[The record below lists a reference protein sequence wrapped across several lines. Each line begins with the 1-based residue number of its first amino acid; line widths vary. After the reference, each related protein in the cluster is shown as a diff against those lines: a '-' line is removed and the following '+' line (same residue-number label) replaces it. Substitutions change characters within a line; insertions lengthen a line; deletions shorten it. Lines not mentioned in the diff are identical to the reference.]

1 MWLLKYASTVGVG
14 SRHYPW
20 LTVTVLL
27 LFSLVGTVKAADR
40 TGPREQMISV
50 LNPTGYPPA
59 IERKAMAARPRSL
72 NGRTIYLVDL
82 TFDNGDVFL
91 KEMEQWF
98 ARNMPGVK
106 TVFRAKKGA
115 YYSDDPQLWDEIKA
129 ANGMMIM
136 AIGH

>member
-1 MWLLKYASTVGVG
+1 MWIIKYVSTNDER
-14 SRHYPW
+14 SRECRW
-20 LTVTVLL
+20 LMVTVLV
-27 LFSLVGTVKAADR
+27 LFTLGGTVKAADR
-40 TGPREQMISV
+40 SGSDEQLISV

-59 IERKAMAARPRSL
+59 IERKAMAERPRSL
-72 NGRTIYLVDL
+72 DGRTIYLVDL

-91 KEMEQWF
+91 KEMQKWF

-115 YYSDDPQLWDEIKA
+115 YYSDDPHLWDEIKA

>member
-1 MWLLKYASTVGVG
+1 ML
-14 SRHYPW
+14 
-20 LTVTVLL
+20 
-27 LFSLVGTVKAADR
+27 
-40 TGPREQMISV
+40 SV

-59 IERKAMAARPRSL
+59 IERKAMAERPPSL
-72 NGRTIYLVDL
+72 DGRTIYLVDL

-91 KEMEQWF
+91 KEMQKWF
-98 ARNMPGVK
+98 SQNMPAVK

-115 YYSDDPQLWDEIKA
+115 YYADDPELWDEIKA